1 MKAKIPE
8 EVLRGISANCYGKNR
23 TRAIKK
29 TAVGYGLNIATV
41 YRALQK
47 YEGGILNKKPQRR
60 RRKTN
65 GNTSVD
71 N

>member
-1 MKAKIPE
+1 MKTKIPE
-8 EVLRGISANCYGKNR
+8 EILRDISANCYGKNR
-23 TRAIKK
+23 TKAIKK
-29 TAVGYGLNIATV
+29 TAAAYGLNIATV

-47 YEGGILNKKPQRR
+47 YEGGILNKKTQRPK
-60 RRKTN
+60 RKTN